1 MNKIAHTRYAARV
14 ALASLLAGA
23 GTAAMAALPEGA
35 EAAISSAGAD
45 VVAAIGLVILAGI
58 GIYAAKLVGRK
69 MGWL

>member
-1 MNKIAHTRYAARV
+1 MNKIAHTRFAARA
-14 ALASLLAGA
+14 ALASLLLAS
-23 GTAAMAALPEGA
+23 GTAAMAELPAGA
-35 EAAISSAGAD
+35 EAAITSAGAD